1 MLVAAYC
8 SFGAY
13 RLPVMITRELTLNK
27 TRDYTQ
33 QVIRALHNAGWHIE
47 AHGLSND
54 LYSISYQPLPAAWLA
69 VFDSAERLAEQLE
82 ANGCAAPAFA

>member
-1 MLVAAYC
+1 
-8 SFGAY
+8 
-13 RLPVMITRELTLNK
+13 MITRELTLNK

-33 QVIRALHNAGWHIE
+33 RVIKALHIAGWHIE

-54 LYSISYQPLPAAWLA
+54 LYSIGYQPLPKDWLM

-82 ANGCAAPAFA
+82 ANGCAVPVHPMR